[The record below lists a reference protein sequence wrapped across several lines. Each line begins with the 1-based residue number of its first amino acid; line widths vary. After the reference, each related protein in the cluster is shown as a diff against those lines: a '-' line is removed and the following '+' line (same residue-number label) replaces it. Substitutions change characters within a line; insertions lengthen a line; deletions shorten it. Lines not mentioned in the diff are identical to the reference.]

1 MNRREHTVMKLLC
14 RLFRQNPDTREGVIT
29 SVSGLGIILNV
40 LIAAVKVAVGLIASS
55 IAIVSEGANNAADA
69 LSSVLTLVGTKLAGK
84 HPDKKHPFGYGRI
97 EYLTGLVIAVLIL
110 VTGAEMLISSVKLMI
125 EPAEPEFSVISLVI
139 LGVSAVIKF
148 FLGVFTIRMGRRVGS
163 SALEGVGTEGRNDAF
178 ISLLTIVSAVV
189 FLVFEWNIDAY
200 VGALMSL
207 VILKAG
213 FDVLRDTISELLGRS
228 GEEAL
233 AETLYEEIRATDGIL
248 GAADMML
255 HNYGPDA
262 WSGSVNVEIDHKKTV
277 DETYRLLHE
286 LQLRIMHEHRVAL
299 VFGIYAVDN
308 DQPDSKE
315 LRRVIGQYVQAHEHV
330 KSFHAVYL
338 QPDTDLLYCDLVVDY
353 DLRDWDALRA
363 DFLAYMSEHYPERRV
378 ELTVETEYV

>member
-1 MNRREHTVMKLLC
+1 MKLLC
-14 RLFRQNPDTREGVIT
+14 KLFRQDPDTREGVIT
-29 SVSGLGIILNV
+29 SVSGLGIVLNV

-110 VTGAEMLISSVKLMI
+110 VTGAEMLINSVRLI
-125 EPAEPEFSVISLVI
+125 LAPEDPEFSVISLII
-139 LGVSAVIKF
+139 LGVSAVIKL

-163 SALEGVGTEGRNDAF
+163 GALEGVGTEGRNDAF
-178 ISLLTIVSAVV
+178 ISLFTIVSAVV
-189 FLVFEWNIDAY
+189 FMAFEWNIDAY

-213 FDVLRDTISELLGRS
+213 FDVLRNTISELLGRS
-228 GEEAL
+228 GEEEL
-233 AETLYEEIRATDGIL
+233 AAALYEEIRATDGIL

-277 DETYRLLHE
+277 DEVYRLLHE
-286 LQLRIMHEHRVAL
+286 LQLRIMHEHRVVL

-308 DQPDSKE
+308 DHPDSKE
-315 LRRVIGQYVQAHEHV
+315 LRTVIGRFVDGHEHV

-338 QPDTDLLYCDLVVDY
+338 QPGSDLLYCDLVVDY
-353 DLRDWDALRA
+353 DLRDWNALRA
-363 DFLAYMSEHYPERRV
+363 DFIAYMGEHYPDRKV